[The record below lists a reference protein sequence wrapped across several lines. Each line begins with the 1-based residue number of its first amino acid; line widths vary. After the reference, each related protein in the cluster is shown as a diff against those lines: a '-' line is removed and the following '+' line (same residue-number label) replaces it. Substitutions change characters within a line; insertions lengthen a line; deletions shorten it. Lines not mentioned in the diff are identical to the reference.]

1 MRGRQAGAAPPLAAD
16 QSVEVFPEPGFVI
29 KTANE
34 QGQKVF
40 INVCGSA
47 KLPLPGGWA
56 KGQVPPEVRRGASG
70 LGRRGGCLPPARM
83 PA

>member
-1 MRGRQAGAAPPLAAD
+1 MLPASPSAYPAIAALLAIRALPAC
-16 QSVEVFPEPGFVI
+16 SFVI

-47 KLPLPGGWA
+47 KAPLPAGWT
-56 KGQVPPEVRRGASG
+56 KGQVPAEVRRAGGQA
-70 LGRRGGCLPPARM
+70 GRRAGWQ
-83 PA
+83 